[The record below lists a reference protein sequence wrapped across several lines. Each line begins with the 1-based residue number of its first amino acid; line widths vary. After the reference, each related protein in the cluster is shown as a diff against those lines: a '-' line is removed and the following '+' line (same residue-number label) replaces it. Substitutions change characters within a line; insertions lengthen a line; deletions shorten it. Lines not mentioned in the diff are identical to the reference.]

1 MEETN
6 MVQSLWD
13 HSKAPAAQDGMD
25 QLVYRSNLIG
35 SDRRVCNW
43 GGGNTSSKTTI
54 KDFRG
59 RDIEVMYVKGSGSD
73 LATMKAGNFTGLR
86 MDDIRPLFE
95 RPSMSDEEMVSY
107 LANCMI
113 DAKHP
118 RASIETLL
126 HAFLP
131 FPHVDHT
138 HPDAIISLCCADN
151 GKQIAKDIF
160 GDRFVWVPYVR
171 PGFTLSK
178 MIAEGV
184 RSNPQAELV
193 LMEKHG
199 LVTWGDTSEACYAQ
213 TINIINE
220 AEQYIEAKVNEAK
233 LFGGQKHAPLAP
245 EARQS
250 VAAQIMP
257 LIRGL
262 VSDEKKMIV

>member
-1 MEETN
+1 
-6 MVQSLWD
+6 MVQNLWNAAD
-13 HSKAPAAQDGMD
+13 APQQANGLE
-25 QLVYRSNLIG
+25 QLVYRSNMIG

-43 GGGNTSSKTTI
+43 GGGNTSSKTKMI
-54 KDFRG
+54 DFRG
-59 RDIEVMYVKGSGSD
+59 QEIDVMYVKGSGSD
-73 LATMKAGNFTGLR
+73 LATMKAQHFTGLNLSY
-86 MDDIRPLFE
+86 IQPLLE
-95 RPSMSDEEMVSY
+95 RDEMSDEDMVAY
-107 LANCMI
+107 LSNCMI
-113 DAKHP
+113 DSKHP

-138 HPDAIISLCCADN
+138 HPDAIISICCADN
-151 GKQIAKDIF
+151 GKEIAKEIF

-178 MIAEGV
+178 MIADGV

-250 VAAQIMP
+250 VAGQIMP

-262 VSDEKKMIV
+262 VSDEKK